1 MTAFGNGLGPRKSAR
16 AVVFAVIHVRKGA
29 VVTDEGGRV
38 TMHVRHKELV
48 MFQEDL
54 FLELRDR
61 KSRMSAPPVD

>member
-54 FLELRDR
+54 F
-61 KSRMSAPPVD
+61 